1 MLLLIVL
8 LYGLPIYLVFGYFRL
23 LPLTRFWKICLPV
36 PPVVCLL
43 FAWYALGHYTPMSHS
58 AYLQAPIVQIAA
70 QTPGLVTEV
79 LVEDNEDVQPGQAL
93 FQVDPRPWELQA
105 RQAEARLWE
114 IQERGLESWAMLYAT
129 NQSLRVAESRLQMAN
144 LDVTR
149 ADAERLSKLANV
161 EKLEAQV
168 RLADAEVTRAQT
180 LVDERAISPQEFEEK
195 LRNQSVQRAGLIEA
209 TQAVIQS
216 ETSIATARSQV
227 IAAEAACRETRAQ
240 LLKSL
245 ASIDPQLALTLALA
259 ESVEEPMRGVENV
272 PQTSPNNDP
281 HADWPVFIDKNT
293 LRQQLREAEKIQ
305 PKLAGRLATVIQAEN
320 AWKQAEYQLEQC
332 LVQAPS
338 AGTVVNLQLTAGTTV
353 GSGKPVMTLMDKSS
367 WVLVIPIPEN
377 GLSRVKPGDEVLFAL
392 RNQPLQFR
400 RGQVRNIIPG
410 VIAGQAVP
418 SGALPD
424 TESRLGRQFDT
435 PENAQQFQVIVDI
448 SVTESE
454 LPRLTGA
461 TGHAVI
467 LAGGGLAGI
476 NTLATLLLTISTS
489 LDFFYPKPSLLVW
502 LALAAGLALVFALRV
517 SARQSDTPR

>member
-1 MLLLIVL
+1 
-8 LYGLPIYLVFGYFRL
+8 
-23 LPLTRFWKICLPV
+23 
-36 PPVVCLL
+36 
-43 FAWYALGHYTPMSHS
+43 
-58 AYLQAPIVQIAA
+58 
-70 QTPGLVTEV
+70 
-79 LVEDNEDVQPGQAL
+79 
-93 FQVDPRPWELQA
+93 
-105 RQAEARLWE
+105 
-114 IQERGLESWAMLYAT
+114 
-129 NQSLRVAESRLQMAN
+129 
-144 LDVTR
+144 
-149 ADAERLSKLANV
+149 
-161 EKLEAQV
+161 
-168 RLADAEVTRAQT
+168 
-180 LVDERAISPQEFEEK
+180 
-195 LRNQSVQRAGLIEA
+195 
-209 TQAVIQS
+209 
-216 ETSIATARSQV
+216 
-227 IAAEAACRETRAQ
+227 
-240 LLKSL
+240 
-245 ASIDPQLALTLALA
+245 
-259 ESVEEPMRGVENV
+259 
-272 PQTSPNNDP
+272 
-281 HADWPVFIDKNT
+281 
-293 LRQQLREAEKIQ
+293 
-305 PKLAGRLATVIQAEN
+305 VIQAEN

-332 LVQAPS
+332 LVRAPS